1 MDRHHG
7 PRRVCA
13 RPITQVGGFA
23 LGTCL
28 AFSAV
33 AAELGPVTGN
43 QRANAAYQLR
53 KDLARRNH
61 DVPAP
66 HQSTNRDDARYAD
79 RLNSYTKGLP
89 HDDRGIVAPAAYNAL
104 LRALDSGENADFE
117 AIPMGVPGANRLRSP
132 QAAYTYFLEGA
143 DTHSFASQPAPA
155 FSSAQ
160 QAAESIEVLWQALTR
175 DIPFSQYETNPLIQE
190 AAADLSRFSDF
201 RGPAEAG
208 RVTSRTVFR
217 GASVGELNGPYLSQF
232 LFKPIPY
239 GATTLSQRYNVP
251 VAGNDHLTHYDEW
264 RLIQRGGRPSGRT
277 RETLD
282 PQPRYLRNGR
292 DLAQYVLKDFNTQAY
307 QAAAQILNGFGPA
320 ALSET
325 NPYRGSATQVDGS
338 LWGMNHAMDVLSR
351 VAMPSQSLAWY
362 HKWLVHRR
370 ARPEVFFGRV
380 HNHMNGVAH
389 YPIHAELFASPA
401 LMRTFAYHGSYLLP
415 MATPAGSAT
424 HPSYPA
430 AHATMAGA
438 AVTVLKAFYKGSF
451 VIPSPVVASDD
462 GLALLPYTGPALTI
476 EGELN
481 KLASNITLGR
491 DTLGVHY
498 RSDGDDGLRL
508 GEELAIRVLQDLIH
522 TYNEDVEFRFNRF
535 DGTPVVVTK
544 KPDRRH

>member
-1 MDRHHG
+1 MGRHHG

-13 RPITQVGGFA
+13 RPIIIQVAAFA

-28 AFSAV
+28 ALSAV

-43 QRANAAYQLR
+43 QRANAAYHLR
-53 KDLARRNH
+53 KELARRNH
-61 DVPAP
+61 ELPAP
-66 HQSTNRDDARYAD
+66 RQSTNRDDARYAD

-89 HDDRGIVAPAAYNAL
+89 HDAQGIVAPAAYNAL
-104 LRALDSGENADFE
+104 LRALDSGDNADFE
-117 AIPMGVPGANRLRSP
+117 AIPLGVAGGNKLRSP

-143 DTHSFASQPAPA
+143 DTHALAGQPAPA

-175 DIPFSQYETNPLIQE
+175 DIPFSQYDTSPLIRE
-190 AAADLSRFSDF
+190 AADDLTRFTDF
-201 RGPAEAG
+201 RGPRDGG
-208 RVTSRTVFR
+208 RVTPRVLFR
-217 GASVGELNGPYLSQF
+217 GTGVGEHNGPYLSQF
-232 LFKPIPY
+232 LYKPVPY
-239 GATTLSQRYNVP
+239 GATTLTQKYNVP

-264 RLIQRGGRPSGRT
+264 LLIQRGGRPSGRT

-282 PQPRYLRNGR
+282 PTPRHLRNGR
-292 DLAQYVLKDFNTQAY
+292 DLAQYVLKDFNTQPY

-320 ALSET
+320 ALNET
-325 NPYRGSATQVDGS
+325 NPYRNSATQVDGS

-351 VAMPSQSLAWY
+351 LAMPSQSMAWY
-362 HKWLVHRR
+362 QKWLVHRR

-380 HNHMNGVAH
+380 HNHLSGVAT
-389 YPIHAELFASPA
+389 YPINAELFASPA

-415 MATPAGSAT
+415 MATAAGSAT

-451 VIPSPVVASDD
+451 VIPSPVAASDD
-462 GLALLPYTGPALTI
+462 GVSLLPYAGPALTI

-481 KLASNITLGR
+481 KLASNISLGR
-491 DTLGVHY
+491 DTLGVHF
-498 RSDGDDGLRL
+498 RSDGDEGLRL

-535 DGTPVVVTK
+535 DGTPVVITQR
-544 KPDRRH
+544 DRR